1 MFAPGKQYSY
11 CRRIKIWPTGH
22 PPAAFEKRKVYP
34 VRKTP
39 TGMLGLALA
48 GALALAACSANTTPT
63 SSQSASSGDGDGA
76 YTIGLLLPETTT
88 ARYESKDKPY
98 FTDALKQLCPDCKL
112 LYANANSD
120 AATQQEQAQSMLSQG
135 VDVIVVDPWDGV
147 AAASI
152 VEAAKGQNV
161 PVVAYDRLIKSPDLA
176 YVISNDYEKVGVLQ
190 ATAIV
195 DKLKADNVTPDKGG
209 IIMINGAPT
218 DNNAGNI
225 KKGALSVFDSSG
237 FKILSE
243 TDTWD
248 PTEAQ
253 NWVAGQLTR
262 FGADKIVAV
271 YSANDN
277 NGAGAIASFKA
288 AGVNTMPPL
297 SGLDASVQGLQ
308 NIIAGQQLMTTY
320 NPFKKEAEI
329 AAKVAYEF
337 AQGKTPASDATV
349 DGHPASLN
357 QPVAV
362 TLDTIMST
370 VIADGFWTAQDL
382 CTAEYQAA
390 CEKAGIK

>member
-1 MFAPGKQYSY
+1 
-11 CRRIKIWPTGH
+11 
-22 PPAAFEKRKVYP
+22 
-34 VRKTP
+34 
-39 TGMLGLALA
+39 MLGLALA
-48 GALALAACSANTTPT
+48 GALALAACSANTTTT
-63 SSQSASSGDGDGA
+63 SSQGTASGDGNGA

-135 VDVIVVDPWDGV
+135 VNVIVVDPWDGV

-152 VEAAKGQNV
+152 VQAAKGQNV

-225 KKGALSVFDSSG
+225 KKGALSVFEQSG

-288 AGVNTMPPL
+288 AGANTMPPL

>member
-1 MFAPGKQYSY
+1 MRKP
-11 CRRIKIWPTGH
+11 PTGL
-22 PPAAFEKRKVYP
+22 
-34 VRKTP
+34 
-39 TGMLGLALA
+39 LGIALA
-48 GALALAACSANTTPT
+48 GALALAACSSNPT
-63 SSQSASSGDGDGA
+63 SNASAQGSATGGDDQP

-98 FTDALKQLCPDCKL
+98 FEEALKQLCPDCKL

-120 AATQQEQAQSMLSQG
+120 ASTQQEQAQSMLTQG
-135 VDVIVVDPWDGV
+135 VDALVVDPWDGV

-161 PVVAYDRLIKSPDLA
+161 PVIAYDRLIKSPDLA
-176 YVISNDYEKVGVLQ
+176 YVISNNYEKVGVLQ

-195 DKLKADNVTPDKGG
+195 EKLKADNVSPDDGG

-225 KKGALSVFDSSG
+225 KKGALSVFEPSG
-237 FKILSE
+237 YKILSE

-262 FGADKIVAV
+262 FGADKIIAV

-288 AGVNTMPPL
+288 VGANTMPPL

-320 NPFKKEAEI
+320 NPFRKEAEI

-357 QPVAV
+357 EPVAV
-362 TLDTIMST
+362 TLDNIMST
-370 VIADGFWTAQDL
+370 VIADEFWTVADL
-382 CTAEYQAA
+382 CTAEYKAA
-390 CEKAGIK
+390 CDKAGIK